1 MGELT
6 TTKLEVEIFGEG
18 RKLDECKSIIENDLK
33 HINITLKGFQTKTV
47 IAKAMQAAHLF
58 VHPTNRE
65 NLPTVII
72 EALCCGTPVISMNVN
87 GIPELIDD
95 TNGILVE
102 AKNVEALKTALETM
116 ISNYDFFDRK
126 SIAQDA
132 HAKFSPEV
140 IGRKFYHLYQQ
151 ISA

>member
-1 MGELT
+1 
-6 TTKLEVEIFGEG
+6 
-18 RKLDECKSIIENDLK
+18 
-33 HINITLKGFQTKTV
+33 
-47 IAKAMQAAHLF
+47 
-58 VHPTNRE
+58 
-65 NLPTVII
+65 
-72 EALCCGTPVISMNVN
+72 MNVN

-116 ISNYDFFDRK
+116 ISNNVFFDRK

-132 HAKFSPEV
+132 HDKFSPEV
-140 IGRKFYHLYQQ
+140 IGRKFHLLYQQ